1 MIATT
6 FAQFEHAINTL
17 GCVYDTVDERYY
29 HNNANGGDQYQ
40 NIDLQPGYQ
49 CLNGSDA
56 EQFVSYRHTDSSQ
69 IRDSRDQSFLL
80 AVKQQYGPQ
89 LAGNVGTFEK
99 VFGKT
104 VQTDTGLRSQT
115 EILNLANLLISA
127 AGLHVRQVH
136 FQAGYSL
143 KRAPRRSHR
152 HPTGDPA
159 ERPRLSLR
167 RPSSPRP
174 GRSRRSVTRSA
185 AGVRSRT
192 CCLTPTLASNVAA
205 EKAAAARLQF
215 TAEFPKV
222 QDVAGSAMPV
232 APRCTRPTQPCIR
245 NYVIH
250 APDRNAYPIYVEV
263 FSNGDLGQFYDVQG
277 TTWTSAPLFAN
288 PNQTLHVGRRTYDLY
303 YDGTAVQMIAWR
315 EHEAVYWVRNT
326 LTNTVSNGE
335 LLAIAEQTAPVIA
348 TRSTPT
354 HVILK
359 AFSVPTRKP
368 STITTPAL
376 QALGRFGGL
385 VTLALLP
392 LGLLAVF
399 LGRRRLRTLHDQL
412 HATLARAAALETQ
425 SRDGVRRLPADRHS
439 QICAVCGTPPR

>member
-1 MIATT
+1 
-6 FAQFEHAINTL
+6 
-17 GCVYDTVDERYY
+17 
-29 HNNANGGDQYQ
+29 
-40 NIDLQPGYQ
+40 
-49 CLNGSDA
+49 
-56 EQFVSYRHTDSSQ
+56 
-69 IRDSRDQSFLL
+69 
-80 AVKQQYGPQ
+80 
-89 LAGNVGTFEK
+89 
-99 VFGKT
+99 
-104 VQTDTGLRSQT
+104 
-115 EILNLANLLISA
+115 
-127 AGLHVRQVH
+127 
-136 FQAGYSL
+136 
-143 KRAPRRSHR
+143 
-152 HPTGDPA
+152 
-159 ERPRLSLR
+159 
-167 RPSSPRP
+167 
-174 GRSRRSVTRSA
+174 
-185 AGVRSRT
+185 
-192 CCLTPTLASNVAA
+192 
-205 EKAAAARLQF
+205 
-215 TAEFPKV
+215 
-222 QDVAGSAMPV
+222 MPV
-232 APRCTRPTQPCIR
+232 APRCTQLMQPCIR

-425 SRDGVRRLPADRHS
+425 LATVSADYRPIVTPRSAPYAAPRPGDAPSDSAAPASVQRYQSQRPWARVAAGLALLAAATAAYLALDSGAPGHNSKPRIPAAPSAPVAVLNAGSATQAAHRLAVDLARHRAHVVGIGNLGAKPPAEYQVLYSPGYAGQARLLATILKAQHPL
-439 QICAVCGTPPR
+439 IAPINPAAANAAGTGPRLIVVIP